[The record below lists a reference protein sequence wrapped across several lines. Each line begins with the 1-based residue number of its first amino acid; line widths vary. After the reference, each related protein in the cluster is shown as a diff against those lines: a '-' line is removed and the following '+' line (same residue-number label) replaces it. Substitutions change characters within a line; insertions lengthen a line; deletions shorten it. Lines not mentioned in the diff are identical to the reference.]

1 MIQVHKGGNVR
12 WPQNARCL
20 DLCELDWV
28 EIMTL
33 TRHCGVVLGGNSFRE
48 SSAEKGMVL
57 PFIPSAMSFSDVH
70 YYVDVPAVSL
80 FTLLTAIFAFCLW
93 FQTCFQA
100 SQSSTAQAG
109 KWSASTDMNLVLSQS
124 DSPTGLEL
132 LSLTPPLVGL
142 PAKLL
147 GKLRLV
153 PTDI

>member
-57 PFIPSAMSFSDVH
+57 PFTPLAMSFSDVH

-80 FTLLTAIFAFCLW
+80 FTLLTAIFAFASGSRPVSRPHN
-93 FQTCFQA
+93 QVHHKQA
-100 SQSSTAQAG
+100 
-109 KWSASTDMNLVLSQS
+109 N
-124 DSPTGLEL
+124 
-132 LSLTPPLVGL
+132 GL
-142 PAKLL
+142 P
-147 GKLRLV
+147 
-153 PTDI
+153 PQI